1 MTTLYRGADA
11 RRPAMRCA
19 TIRRTDVGHLFFLPR
34 RHLCHSLEPR
44 AHELFI
50 GPVSLPLPL
59 RNRLSELIID
69 SFHDAG
75 ARRGLETVT
84 AVCADPTVLAG
95 AIEVPA
101 RFPRDW
107 FEQGEHGLQLK
118 GAWKEHAG
126 ELCERAR
133 RAWQALCARPLD
145 RANAPLAIGLDAAA
159 LLFDAGLYFEVH
171 ELLEPYWMRERGE
184 ERDAL
189 QGLIQIAVGFQHLA
203 NGNIVGA
210 RALLGD
216 GCGRIRGRRFDARE
230 LDEFAHATERC
241 RAQLGEAGETPRAP
255 FDWRTVPR
263 FPTSEG
269 SR

>member
-19 TIRRTDVGHLFFLPR
+19 TIRRTDVGNVFFPPH
-34 RHLCHSLEPR
+34 RHLR
-44 AHELFI
+44 DGAHELFTA
-50 GPVSLPLPL
+50 PVSLPLPL

-69 SFHDAG
+69 SFHDAS
-75 ARRGLETVT
+75 ARRGLEAVT
-84 AVCADPTVLAG
+84 AVCADATALAG
-95 AIEVPA
+95 AVEVPA
-101 RFPRDW
+101 QFPRDW

-118 GAWKEHAG
+118 GTWKEHAG

-133 RAWQALCARPLD
+133 RAWQALRGRPLD
-145 RANAPLAIGLDAAA
+145 HANAPLATGLEAAA

-189 QGLIQIAVGFQHLA
+189 QGLIQVAVGFQHLA

-210 RALLGD
+210 RALLAD
-216 GCGRIRGRRFDARE
+216 GCGRIRGRRLDVRE

-241 RAQLGEAGETPRAP
+241 RTQLGEAGETPPAP

-263 FPTSEG
+263 FPTSGG

>member
-19 TIRRTDVGHLFFLPR
+19 TIRRTDVGNLFFLPR
-34 RHLCHSLEPR
+34 RHLRGGLEPR
-44 AHELFI
+44 AHELSI
-50 GPVSLPLPL
+50 APVSLPLPL

-69 SFHDAG
+69 SFHDAA
-75 ARRGLETVT
+75 ARRGLQAVT
-84 AVCADPTVLAG
+84 AVCADATALAG
-95 AIEVPA
+95 AVEVPA

-107 FEQGEHGLQLK
+107 FEQREHGLELK

-145 RANAPLAIGLDAAA
+145 RANAPLAIGLEAAA

-171 ELLEPYWMRERGE
+171 ELLEPYWMHERGE

-189 QGLIQIAVGFQHLA
+189 QGLIQVAVGFQHLA

-210 RALLGD
+210 RAVLAD
-216 GCGRIRGRRFDARE
+216 GCDRIRGRRLDARE
-230 LDEFAHATERC
+230 LDEFAHATARC
-241 RAQLGEAGETPRAP
+241 RAQLGEAGEAPPAP

-263 FPTSEG
+263 FPTAGG